1 VKNMINV
8 PLVVIGAGPAGLSAA
23 IEAAKAG
30 VKVLVLDENSRPG
43 GQLFK
48 QIHKF
53 FGSRE
58 HKAGT
63 RGFDIGTLLLEET
76 KRLGIEVWLN
86 TEVCGIN
93 KDKNI
98 WVVRNGKES
107 INIVAESIILASGAT
122 ENAIS
127 FDGWTLPGVMSA
139 GAAQTMINVNRVLPG
154 KKIVM
159 LGSGNV
165 GIIVSYQLLQAGAEV
180 KAIVEAAPALG
191 GYGVHTAKVR
201 RAGVPF
207 YTSHT
212 IARAIGKERVEAVEI
227 VQLDSSWKPVP
238 GTEKMIEADT
248 ICLAT
253 GLTPLVELAWIAG
266 CKFCYIPE
274 LGGHIPIHDKYMETT
289 LDKFFVAGDISGVEE
304 ASTAME
310 EGQLAGINAAA
321 ALGYYDSDQKEKLSQ
336 EVWDKLDSL
345 RCGAFGEKRR
355 LAKEKIIAAAK
366 ELVV

>member
-1 VKNMINV
+1 MKKMIKV

-23 IEAAKAG
+23 IEASKAG
-30 VKVLVLDENSRPG
+30 VKVLVIDENSKPG

-53 FGSRE
+53 FGSKE

-76 KRLGIEVWLN
+76 KRLGIEVWLG
-86 TEVCGIN
+86 TEVCGIDKN
-93 KDKNI
+93 KNI
-98 WVVRNGKES
+98 WAVRNGKES
-107 INIVAESIILASGAT
+107 VDIEAEAIILASGAT

-139 GAAQTMINVNRVLPG
+139 GAAQTMINVHRVLPG
-154 KKIVM
+154 KKVLM

-165 GIIVSYQLLQAGAEV
+165 GVIVSYQLMQAGAEV
-180 KAIVEAAPALG
+180 MGIVEASPALG
-191 GYGVHTAKVR
+191 GYGVHTAKVC

-212 IARAIGKERVEAVEI
+212 ISKAIGKAGVEAVEI
-227 VQLDSSWKPVP
+227 VELDKNWKPVP
-238 GTEKMIEADT
+238 GTEKLIEADT

-253 GLTPLVELAWIAG
+253 GLTPLVELAWTAG

-274 LGGHIPIHDKYMETT
+274 LGGHIPMHDANMETSIE
-289 LDKFFVAGDISGVEE
+289 KVFVAGDISGVEE

-321 ALGYYDSDQKEKLSQ
+321 ALGYYDLEQKNQLSK
-336 EVWDKLDSL
+336 EVWNKLDSL
-345 RCGAFGEKRR
+345 RCGAFGEKRK
-355 LAKEKIIAAAK
+355 LAKERIIAAAK
-366 ELVV
+366 ELVG

>member
-1 VKNMINV
+1 MKKMVKV
-8 PLVVIGAGPAGLSAA
+8 PLVIIGAGPAGLSAA

-30 VKVLVLDENSRPG
+30 VKVLVIDENSKPG

-53 FGSRE
+53 FGSKE

-76 KRLGIEVWLN
+76 KRLGIEVWLG
-86 TEVCGIN
+86 TEVCGI
-93 KDKNI
+93 DKNRNI
-98 WVVRNGKES
+98 WAVRNGKES
-107 INIVAESIILASGAT
+107 VDIDADAIILASGAT

-127 FDGWTLPGVMSA
+127 FEGWTLPGVMSA
-139 GAAQTMINVNRVLPG
+139 GAAQTMINVHRVLPG
-154 KKIVM
+154 ERVVM

-180 KAIVEAAPALG
+180 MAIVEAAPQLG
-191 GYGVHTAKVR
+191 GYGVHTAKVC

-212 IARAIGKERVEAVEI
+212 ISRAIGKDCVEAVEI

-238 GTEKMIEADT
+238 GSEKLVEADT

-266 CKFCYIPE
+266 CRFCYIPE
-274 LGGHIPIHDKYMETT
+274 LGGHIPIHDANMETT
-289 LDKFFVAGDISGVEE
+289 VERIYVAGDISGVEE

-321 ALGYYDSDQKEKLSQ
+321 ALGYYNSEKKEQLSQ
-336 EVWDKLDSL
+336 EVWNKLDSL
-345 RCGAFGEKRR
+345 RCGRFGEKRK
-355 LAKEKIIAAAK
+355 LAKERIIAAAK
-366 ELVV
+366 ELVE

>member
-1 VKNMINV
+1 MNKV
-8 PLVVIGAGPAGLSAA
+8 PLAVIGAGPAGLSAA

-30 VKVLVLDENSRPG
+30 VKVLVLDENSKPG

-76 KRLGIEVWLN
+76 KRLGIDVRLN
-86 TEVCGIN
+86 TEVCGID

-98 WVVRNGKES
+98 WVIRNGKES
-107 INIVAESIILASGAT
+107 SKIEAEAIVLASGAT

-127 FDGWTLPGVMSA
+127 FEGWTLPGVMGA
-139 GAAQTMINVNRVLPG
+139 GASQTMINVHRVLPG
-154 KKIVM
+154 KKVVM

-165 GIIVSYQLLQAGAEV
+165 GVIVSYQLLQAGAEV
-180 KAIVEAAPALG
+180 MAIVEAAPTLG
-191 GYGVHTAKVR
+191 GYGVHTAKVC

-212 IARAIGKERVEAVEI
+212 ISKVIGKNSVEAVEI
-227 VQLDSSWKPVP
+227 VQLDSSWQPVP
-238 GTEKMIEADT
+238 GTEKLVEADT
-248 ICLAT
+248 VCLAT

-266 CKFCYIPE
+266 CEFCYIPE
-274 LGGHIPIHDKYMETT
+274 LGGHVPIHDAYMETT
-289 LDKFFVAGDISGVEE
+289 VDRIFIAGDISGVEE

-321 ALGYYDSDQKEKLSQ
+321 ALGYIDGEERNRLSEQ
-336 EVWDKLDSL
+336 VWNKLDSL
-345 RCGAFGEKRR
+345 RCGVFGEKRK
-355 LAKEKIIAAAK
+355 LAKERIIAAAK